1 MLGVPI
7 AVWSLLLY
15 LLTGHLNKTQVFI
28 LVFSNQIEDEQFYIY
43 SFFVVVFIYSSCA
56 ESQLL
61 MTFIL
66 RFFAFFYNILQYSK
80 QYTNITNNMITA

>member
-43 SFFVVVFIYSSCA
+43 SFFCCCFH
-56 ESQLL
+56 LFL
-61 MTFIL
+61 MCRISASNDFHTSLFCFL
-66 RFFAFFYNILQYSK
+66 LQYSTVFK
-80 QYTNITNNMITA
+80 TIH